1 MTPEIVQWYS
11 ERYYQPHK
19 MLQAGK
25 RDGFNQAQV
34 ESAMIHCHHKIVHE
48 DKLIHDCDVARYVKN
63 VCRDVDVAV
72 RGKELTI
79 LYESKDR
86 LDRYKSATI
95 ATCVI
100 TAMIHGLL
108 ILYYI
113 TLI

>member
-1 MTPEIVQWYS
+1 MTPEIVKWYS
-11 ERYYQPHK
+11 ERDYQPHK

-25 RDGFNQAQV
+25 RWGFNQPQI
-34 ESAMIHCHHKIVHE
+34 ESAMIHCHHKIVNEGKQVFDH
-48 DKLIHDCDVARYVKN
+48 DVARYVKN
-63 VCRDVDVAV
+63 VCKDVEVEV
-72 RGKELTI
+72 RTKELQI

-100 TAMIHGLL
+100 TAMIHSLL
-108 ILYYI
+108 TLFYI

>member
-1 MTPEIVQWYS
+1 MNKEIIQWYS

-19 MLQAGK
+19 MLKKGIEWGYTQS
-25 RDGFNQAQV
+25 QI
-34 ESAMIHCHHKIVHE
+34 ESAMIHCHHKIVNE
-48 DKLIHDCDVARYVKN
+48 GKQIFDYDVARYVKN
-63 VCRDVDVAV
+63 VCRDVDVSI
-72 RGKELTI
+72 RGKELQI

-108 ILYYI
+108 TLFYI